1 MSEEQT
7 QQAEMPNE
15 EPQGAAPEM
24 TTESAIRFA
33 LGLFIDLAWMQ
44 LGIRANPGS
53 GEAKTDL
60 SQAKL
65 SIDSIAALIPL
76 TEGRFDPHEIRD
88 LRNMLSSLQLNFVQR
103 KTTETA

>member
-1 MSEEQT
+1 MSEDQT
-7 QQAEMPNE
+7 TQAEMPTE

-24 TTESAIRFA
+24 TSENALRFS
-33 LGLFIDLAWMQ
+33 LGIFIDLAWIQ

-60 SQAKL
+60 PQAKL
-65 SIDSIAALIPL
+65 AIDTLAALVPL

-103 KTTETA
+103 KTAETE